1 MCVKQKGYI
10 FADKK
15 NRRNEGWG
23 VSPIFC
29 AKDMIQEEKII
40 KLAKQKVLE
49 LGGFLVSAKVNSQNV
64 IRVFVDKNDGIS
76 IDECLQ
82 ISRFIEN
89 ELDREIQD
97 FELQVSSPGLSKP
110 FLVKDQY
117 LKNLGKEITIKQKD
131 GKELKG
137 KLLAF
142 NGGPKIE
149 VVKKEKGKKQ
159 LIKQEKNI
167 LSKEI
172 KETKL
177 IIKF

>member
-1 MCVKQKGYI
+1 
-10 FADKK
+10 
-15 NRRNEGWG
+15 
-23 VSPIFC
+23 
-29 AKDMIQEEKII
+29 MIQEERII
-40 KLAKQKVLE
+40 ELAKQKVLQLE
-49 LGGFLVSAKVNSQNV
+49 GFLVSTKVTSRNV

-89 ELDREIQD
+89 ELDRENQD

-110 FLVKDQY
+110 FLVKEQY
-117 LKNLGKEITIKQKD
+117 LKNIGKEVVIKLKD
-131 GKELKG
+131 GKKLKG

-142 NGGPKIE
+142 NGGLKIE
-149 VVKKEKGKKQ
+149 VAKTKGKKQ

-167 LSKEI
+167 LSEEI